1 MNRFK
6 FIDENR
12 QIYPIQVMCK
22 VLEVSRSAYYS
33 WCNRLPSA
41 RQVEAQILADQIS
54 EIHDMSRRTYGSPRI
69 HAELT
74 GRGVSVSPNRVAR
87 IMRKIKIKAK
97 TKGRFKTTTDSKHN
111 LPVAPNLLNQNFKAD
126 QPDRIWCADL
136 TYLRTMEGWVYLAV
150 IIDLFSRRIVGWSMR
165 DNMRKGLVLEALEMA
180 LKARNPGSET
190 IHHSDRG
197 SQYCS
202 DAYRRRLDAHG
213 IRASM
218 SRKGNCYDN
227 AVVESFFHT
236 LKTEHVYFQTF
247 FTKEQARQ
255 SVFEFIEVFYNRI
268 RIHSG
273 LDFKSPVRYEQ
284 MAAVSLSAV

>member
-1 MNRFK
+1 MIRFEFINANRHV
-6 FIDENR
+6 
-12 QIYPIQVMCK
+12 YPIQVMCN
-22 VLEVSRSAYYS
+22 VLEVSRSAYYI
-33 WCNRLPSA
+33 WRHRLPSA
-41 RQVEAQILADQIS
+41 RQIETQNLADQIA
-54 EIHDMSRRTYGSPRI
+54 EIHGMSRKTYGSPRI
-69 HAELT
+69 HAELI
-74 GRGVSVSPNRVAR
+74 GRGVSISSNRVAR
-87 IMRKIKIKAK
+87 IMRKMEIKAK
-97 TKGRFKTTTDSKHN
+97 TKGRFKTTTDSKHD
-111 LPVAPNLLNQNFKAD
+111 LPIAPNLLNQNFKTDKPD
-126 QPDRIWCADL
+126 QVWCADL

-180 LKARNPGSET
+180 LKSRNPGPKT

-202 DAYRRRLDAHG
+202 DAYRRRLDAYN

-247 FTKEQARQ
+247 FTKDQAKQ

-273 LDFKSPVRYEQ
+273 LDFNSPVRYEQ
-284 MAAVSLSAV
+284 MAAVSLPAV